1 MQRLSI
7 PLGLLLSVTFFASIA
22 PAQGSKVKLG
32 DLAVAKAD
40 AKDVAEDGSLK
51 VLPLAELEKNVKWV
65 NRPVLDGIVL
75 LRQKQAQEKP
85 TMTVAEAL
93 NLRNTT
99 KATNAAIL
107 STLGRLPAKDD
118 DANVNFDAEFKRHMN
133 FDVNTVNPM
142 LASSTVEFDISG
154 LTGLGLFGFDW
165 KFRPFASKDAVVSW
179 QSSSDRLY
187 DKVVMRNDMVWS
199 DGKPITA
206 HDVEFSFRLIMTSTV
221 HVPAQ
226 RSQTEE
232 LKYVKAYDDQTI
244 VFFHKKPLAT
254 NDWNVN
260 FSIVPKHIFENTW
273 EADPTLQTSDAHVQF
288 EKNPVVGGVYKIV
301 SRAIGQDAVLERR
314 EDYYMHKGKQ
324 VRDKPYFK
332 TIRFKF
338 IKEPG
343 VSLIGLKG
351 GEIDELQLT
360 PEQWLKQTG
369 DDEFYKNNTKA
380 YDTEWVNFQFNWNCS
395 RPFFSDKNCR
405 WAMTYAFDHDEML
418 KKLRYGLDAP
428 ADGLFHP
435 ASPWHPTGK
444 ITYKKR
450 DLEKAEKLLD
460 EAGWKLGSGGV
471 REKVVDGKTVK
482 FDFIIEVANRQ
493 DRIDVCNLLK
503 QNLSEIGVSVT
514 VRPLE
519 FAVLVQHMQ
528 AHDFD
533 AAMGGWG
540 TGTDPDT
547 SENIWGTGKERNYG
561 LYSNPEVDK
570 LFTQGRNE
578 FDVKK
583 RQAIYQKIHT
593 LVAEDQP
600 YTWLFYQNAYYAF
613 NKELRGYMFSPRG
626 PYHYSPGM
634 SSIYKPAMH

>member
-7 PLGLLLSVTFFASIA
+7 PLGLLFGLTFLAGIAS
-22 PAQGSKVKLG
+22 AQGSKVKLG
-32 DLAVAKAD
+32 DLAGDFQAP
-40 AKDVAEDGSLK
+40 
-51 VLPLAELEKNVKWV
+51 PLAELEKNVKWV
-65 NRPVLDGIVL
+65 SRPVLDSIVL

-85 TMTVAEAL
+85 TATAGEVL
-93 NLRNTT
+93 KLKNTT
-99 KATNAAIL
+99 RATNAAIL
-107 STLGRLPAKDD
+107 SVLGRLPAKDAD
-118 DANVNFDAEFKRHMN
+118 SDVNYDAEFRRHMN
-133 FDVNTVNPM
+133 FDVASVNPI
-142 LASSTVEFDISG
+142 LASSTVEFDISS
-154 LTGLGLFGFDW
+154 LTGIGLFSFDW
-165 KFRPFASKDAVVSW
+165 KFRPFASKDSVVSW

-187 DKVVMRNDMVWS
+187 DKVVMRKDLVWS

-206 HDVEFSFRLIMTSTV
+206 HDIEFSFRLIMTSSV

-226 RSQTEE
+226 RSGTDK
-232 LKYVKAYDDQTI
+232 LKYVKAYDDHTL
-244 VFFHKKPLAT
+244 VYFHKESLAT

-260 FSIVPKHIFENTW
+260 FSIIPKHVFENTW
-273 EADPTLQTSDAHVQF
+273 EDDVTLQTSEAHTKF
-288 EKNPVVGGVYKIV
+288 EKNPVVGGSYKIG
-301 SRAIGQDAVLERR
+301 SRTIGQDLVLERR
-314 EDYYMHKGKQ
+314 DDYSMHEGKQ

-343 VSLIGLKG
+343 VALLGLKG
-351 GEIDELQLT
+351 GDIEELQLG

-369 DDEFYKNNTKA
+369 DDEFYNICTKA

-395 RPFFSDKNCR
+395 KPFFSDKRCR
-405 WAMTYAFDHDEML
+405 WAMTYAFDHEELL

-460 EAGWKLGSGGV
+460 EAGWKLGSNGI
-471 REKVVDGKTVK
+471 REKMVDGKLVK
-482 FDFIIEVANRQ
+482 FDFIVLVANRQ
-493 DRIDVCNLLK
+493 DRIDTCNLLK

-519 FAVLVQHMQ
+519 FAVLTQHMQ
-528 AHDFD
+528 EHDFD

-547 SENIWGTGKERNYG
+547 SDNIWGTDKERNYG
-561 LYSNPEVDK
+561 KYSNPEVDK
-570 LFTQGRNE
+570 LFAEGRKE
-578 FDVKK
+578 FDPKK

-593 LVAEDQP
+593 LVSEDQP

-613 NKELRGYMFSPRG
+613 HKDLRGYMFSPRG